1 MADESPKAQIPGGKA
16 AANFPCASRRGPS
29 VGSRLNRKDADEL
42 VVVEDLEEMLVR
54 VYENFTRCECRI
66 LRNFSLFEFFNLK
79 GQDIRYLESV
89 ARLKMFPIFAG
100 IQFLD
105 ERLGGMIAFR
115 HKFQQRRVRQPFQ
128 SRLLSMTAWN

>member
-1 MADESPKAQIPGGKA
+1 
-16 AANFPCASRRGPS
+16 
-29 VGSRLNRKDADEL
+29 
-42 VVVEDLEEMLVR
+42 MLVR
-54 VYENFTRCECRI
+54 VYENFTRGECRI
-66 LRNFSLFEFFNLK
+66 LRNFSLCEFFNLK

-128 SRLLSMTAWN
+128 SRLLSMTAWNVAHKFQVFFFDCVSGVSHRDLIEHPLVDRTGLWHRMGMFV

>member
-1 MADESPKAQIPGGKA
+1 M
-16 AANFPCASRRGPS
+16 
-29 VGSRLNRKDADEL
+29 
-42 VVVEDLEEMLVR
+42 VEDLEEMLVR

-115 HKFQQRRVRQPFQ
+115 HKFQQRRMAKVVASFKHHPFAHQVRVYVQMGAQ
-128 SRLLSMTAWN
+128 VDHVALIEQIHGLTKGQVLDARV